1 MRAAPSAAEVLTPDW
16 LSATLGRSVS
26 ECRVEPLRDQGVSGV
41 LSRVH
46 LDDGSTLI
54 AKQGHGDPVSASR
67 QRAFG
72 MYTRELAFYRDIAAR
87 VPVRTPDC
95 FYVAPDDEAPVLLLM
110 EDLAPAVAASF
121 TVGLSASEGSH
132 AVEAMAAM
140 HAAWWGSAE
149 LDALGLWRST
159 PEEASR
165 WASDLEDRLPR
176 FLDRFASRLSPAEVN
191 LAELVTEHLAGCIV
205 EAAALPPTLAHG
217 DPGCPNLMFG
227 HPSAPVAIVDWQLV
241 AARNGLLDVAWLVIL
256 DVPVALRRQMEG
268 AWLERYTATLGIDA
282 RDAQRWYGLGAVLAL
297 RAPIWMG
304 GESARR
310 SPYTDAYAE
319 ATLARAFSAGHD
331 LNLAS
336 LLVNEEVGP
345 QGVYG
350 LAERGNQ
357 PVD

>member
-140 HAAWWGSAE
+140 HAAWWGERGARCTR
-149 LDALGLWRST
+149 AL
-159 PEEASR
+159 A
-165 WASDLEDRLPR
+165 
-176 FLDRFASRLSPAEVN
+176 
-191 LAELVTEHLAGCIV
+191 I
-205 EAAALPPTLAHG
+205 
-217 DPGCPNLMFG
+217 DPGG
-227 HPSAPVAIVDWQLV
+227 SVA
-241 AARNGLLDVAWLVIL
+241 
-256 DVPVALRRQMEG
+256 
-268 AWLERYTATLGIDA
+268 
-282 RDAQRWYGLGAVLAL
+282 
-297 RAPIWMG
+297 MG
-304 GESARR
+304 
-310 SPYTDAYAE
+310 
-319 ATLARAFSAGHD
+319 
-331 LNLAS
+331 
-336 LLVNEEVGP
+336 V
-345 QGVYG
+345 
-350 LAERGNQ
+350 
-357 PVD
+357 